1 MRLHHQ
7 VDQVDAGETPD
18 DFVDPATLGS
28 FSRSGLKEA
37 FRVLGKAQRQLAAE
51 EGVNPTTAVSRLSR
65 A

>member
-7 VDQVDAGETPD
+7 ASQVDAGEAPD

-37 FRVLGKAQRQLAAE
+37 FRVLARAQRLLGSE
-51 EGVNPTTAVSRLSR
+51 EGVHPTTLR
-65 A
+65 